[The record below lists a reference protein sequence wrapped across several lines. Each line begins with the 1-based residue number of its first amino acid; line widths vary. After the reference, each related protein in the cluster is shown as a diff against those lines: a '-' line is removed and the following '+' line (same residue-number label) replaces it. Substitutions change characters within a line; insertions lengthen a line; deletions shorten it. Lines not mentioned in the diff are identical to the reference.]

1 MNLVKLSQYKI
12 KLQPNITASFITF
25 IQTQNPAKNKI
36 QDQNPSKTLRT
47 VSAVCPVG
55 WSCLSSKTLPRSS
68 SILLCWIL
76 CLFKALRLS
85 SSSLSFF
92 FLRSSSRLKPAAPR
106 LGASPISSPITR
118 TEFRGVSLIPQYP
131 TWVRYMCCSLRGFF
145 GLTMT
150 LCLREANTLPEPPGS
165 QSA

>member
-1 MNLVKLSQYKI
+1 MNLVRLSQYKI

-25 IQTQNPAKNKI
+25 IQTQNTATNQK

-76 CLFKALRLS
+76 CLFKAQCLKILLHWSPLS
-85 SSSLSFF
+85 WLNQTSLDSQCCQRPQKHSWSQKQHYLPLSQNILSPKFGFSFVRTSPGYPQNAPKS
-92 FLRSSSRLKPAAPR
+92 RSA
-106 LGASPISSPITR
+106 
-118 TEFRGVSLIPQYP
+118 
-131 TWVRYMCCSLRGFF
+131 
-145 GLTMT
+145 
-150 LCLREANTLPEPPGS
+150 
-165 QSA
+165 